1 MYMDKDINLLLT
13 FLRKKAKENNAP
25 IWRYIAE
32 LINRPK
38 RRRVAVNISKINRYT
53 KNGDWV
59 VVPGKLLGAGQL
71 NHKVNIAALK
81 YSEKAY
87 RKLRESGS
95 TIMSIRELVEK
106 NPKGSGVKIIV

>member
-1 MYMDKDINLLLT
+1 MNRDINLLLT
-13 FLRKKAKENNAP
+13 FLRKKSRENNAP
-25 IWRYIAE
+25 IWRYLAE

-38 RRRVAVNISKINRYT
+38 RRRIAVNISKVNRYT
-53 KNGDWV
+53 REGDWV

-95 TIMSIRELVEK
+95 IIMSIRELVEK
-106 NPKGSGVKIIV
+106 NPKGTRVKIIV